1 MRSTLR
7 KRSITVAGHQTSV
20 SLEEAFWSALRRAA
34 VSRGLSVNALVEEID
49 RGRGGNLS
57 SAIRVF
63 LLGEA
68 LAGRLGEEGRGDGG
82 GEGEGEAGS
91 GGDSGAPAP

>member
-34 VSRGLSVNALVEEID
+34 ASRGLSVNALVEEID

-68 LAGRLGEEGRGDGG
+68 LAGRLGEDGG
-82 GEGEGEAGS
+82 DEGETGS

>member
-82 GEGEGEAGS
+82 GEGGMGS